1 MPYNF
6 DAHLVILIQPF
17 LCCWCPWTRTDVIKA
32 FWSYLKIVTSRESEC
47 AALQVIH
54 RIIIII
60 SKTNRVGPTYAKQLK
75 VQILYYLPV
84 NTGLDYAYIK
94 RSEIY
99 CKTQSQPDWWPVG
112 FIYHFS
118 FNAFLPLRSTWSP
131 LLQDVVTTRP
141 FLKTVYSN
149 TITMQT
155 FIF

>member
-1 MPYNF
+1 MQCLIIS
-6 DAHLVILIQPF
+6 AVIWLSWFSLF

-32 FWSYLKIVTSRESEC
+32 FWSYLKIVNSRESEC
-47 AALQVIH
+47 AASQVIH

-99 CKTQSQPDWWPVG
+99 CKSVRLRASPTDDLSVLFIIFHLMHSYLSGRLEVLSCRTLSQ
-112 FIYHFS
+112 
-118 FNAFLPLRSTWSP
+118 
-131 LLQDVVTTRP
+131 QDH
-141 FLKTVYSN
+141 FLKLFTQIS
-149 TITMQT
+149 
-155 FIF
+155 